1 MSYRS
6 DETLRYA
13 ELVHKARHVASCL
26 EQSDK
31 QRQPLGDLQTTHQ
44 HASERTLL
52 AATRACHELLQQRCE
67 VSITYQEEWYST
79 YSDEIWSLVQ
89 LANWFRDLAERER
102 AAGRF
107 DSMAALGIDILRLAS
122 VIRCS
127 GLFTGLAFSLGV
139 EIAGLRLL
147 AASCD
152 ASARNPQQ
160 IMLALR
166 EHERARESF
175 CSIVSRDCAWE
186 RAVGVVRAP
195 EQVVVTCCGIH
206 RTCSHST
213 DKDRS
218 CVARLSPPSS
228 TPARSVDSGRSRGIH
243 CMHCTDMLWMGF
255 GRLLQ
260 TDLDIRTRTLSEG
273 SVPQALAASAVLDAS
288 ALVDPFSEEIWRYR
302 VDARG
307 RYVLYGC
314 DPTGRDHGGLCGSI
328 TDILDCKADVCL
340 DTVLRD

>member
-1 MSYRS
+1 MSFVS
-6 DETLRYA
+6 DKTLRYT
-13 ELVHKARHVASCL
+13 ELVHNARHVASCL

-31 QRQPLGDLQTTHQ
+31 QRQPLGDLQTTDQ
-44 HASERTLL
+44 NASERTLL
-52 AATRACHELLQQRCE
+52 AATRACRELLQQRCE
-67 VSITYQEEWYST
+67 VSITYQKEWYST

-89 LANWFRDLAERER
+89 LANWFRDLAKREW
-102 AAGRF
+102 ASGRF

-139 EIAGLRLL
+139 EIAGFRLL

-175 CSIVSRDCAWE
+175 CSIVSRDRAWE
-186 RAVGVVRAP
+186 RAVGVVRSP
-195 EQVVVTCCGIH
+195 EQVVVTCCGLH
-206 RTCSHST
+206 RICSHGT
-213 DKDRS
+213 DKERS
-218 CVARLSPPSS
+218 CVARLPPLNSA
-228 TPARSVDSGRSRGIH
+228 PARGFDSRGSCGVR

-255 GRLLQ
+255 ARLLQ

-273 SVPQALAASAVLDAS
+273 SVPQTLAASAVLDAS
-288 ALVDPFSEEIWRYR
+288 ALVDPFSEQMWRYR

-307 RYVLYGC
+307 RYTLYGC
-314 DPTGRDHGGLCGSI
+314 DPTGHDHGGLCGPI

-340 DTVLRD
+340 EAVLRD